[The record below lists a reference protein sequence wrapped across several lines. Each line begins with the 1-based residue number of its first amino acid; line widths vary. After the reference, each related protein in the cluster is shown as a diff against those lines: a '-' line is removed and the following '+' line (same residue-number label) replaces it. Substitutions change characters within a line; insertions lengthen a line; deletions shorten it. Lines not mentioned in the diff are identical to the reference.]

1 MRAAP
6 PPAIML
12 LLGALTLAAGGQWL
26 RTDDAAARQGP
37 GPTVRRAGRLP
48 LLSYARRCSGA
59 TRTDDFFAPYRSQ
72 FAMVP
77 SGKQMLAPTAGGILA
92 LRTTADS
99 GGRCFCWL
107 TAHSTTCTASVAAA
121 CGAFVWPAS
130 FCAVSLLAPPH
141 SRLTCFLEQAW
152 PWCLRHVG
160 SEPRSSGQRP
170 TAI

>member
-59 TRTDDFFAPYRSQ
+59 TRTAI
-72 FAMVP
+72 
-77 SGKQMLAPTAGGILA
+77 GCG
-92 LRTTADS
+92 
-99 GGRCFCWL
+99 
-107 TAHSTTCTASVAAA
+107 AAA
-121 CGAFVWPAS
+121 LSDRSGAFR
-130 FCAVSLLAPPH
+130 F
-141 SRLTCFLEQAW
+141 R
-152 PWCLRHVG
+152 
-160 SEPRSSGQRP
+160 
-170 TAI
+170 